1 MQNDSDQGLEVEL
14 LAASVKL
21 DSNGAKSALETLAK
35 MLEAA
40 VPERITINRSGWF
53 LSKER
58 PISELT
64 VKFDEFQYQLLV
76 ESGFVSA
83 RSMKL
88 VRGVA
93 LKTNELSIEDCIQA
107 ILKELSSLASRSAS
121 ARTALEEFLHR

>member
-21 DSNGAKSALETLAK
+21 DSNGARSALETLAK

-40 VPERITINRSGWF
+40 VPERITVNRRGWF

-58 PISELT
+58 PISELS

-76 ESGFVSA
+76 ESGCVTA

-93 LKTNELSIEDCIQA
+93 LKTNELSIEECIQA
-107 ILKELSSLASRSAS
+107 VLQELSALAARNAS
-121 ARTALEEFLHR
+121 ARAALEEFLAR